1 MILIQFMTERDKEDI
16 LQNRLISPEM
26 QSYAL
31 LQGEAIDE
39 IVDLSNAKLISTYS
53 RDTNGYFRAKE
64 Y

>member
-1 MILIQFMTERDKEDI
+1 MNLASHDSHSIYDERDKEDI

-39 IVDLSNAKLISTYS
+39 IVDLSNA
-53 RDTNGYFRAKE
+53 NN
-64 Y
+64 